1 MKNNRNLFIV
11 GIIGCIIYVIAD
23 FLYAFTGKNDTSE
36 EMGFMIKI
44 AYLNISNWRM
54 SASITCGFIGTLF
67 FYMGFHQMYKVLK
80 LRLNEPNNIIYVKLF
95 RVAYIAGS
103 VAWVH
108 FHSMFMNVALIFKL
122 IYENYGDMKVAA
134 NIANKIARY
143 NMIPMIV
150 SFILCDLGFTVIMII
165 LIWKKI
171 IPISSFWKRI
181 LATLCNPLM
190 CPGVIGNILAY
201 FPWPINQLDYGTESF
216 GHALVLFLGLI
227 LFDSMEIKDKDEN
240 YKNKKNNMKKVEI
253 EK

>member
-11 GIIGCIIYVIAD
+11 GIVGCIIYVIAD
-23 FLYAFTGKNDTSE
+23 FFYAFTGKNETTE

-54 SASITCGFIGTLF
+54 SASIICGFIGTLF

-95 RVAYIAGS
+95 RVAYITGS
-103 VAWVH
+103 VAWVY

-134 NIANKIARY
+134 NIANRIARY

-150 SFILCDLGFTVIMII
+150 SFILSDLGFTVIMII

-171 IPISSFWKRI
+171 IPLSSLWKRI

-190 CPGVIGNILAY
+190 CPGIIGNILAY
-201 FPWPINQLDYGTESF
+201 FPWPINQLDYGSESF
-216 GHALVLFLGLI
+216 GHALVLLLGLI
-227 LFDSMEIKDKDEN
+227 LYDSMEEKGKNAYNKMQKVDIKK
-240 YKNKKNNMKKVEI
+240 
-253 EK
+253 